1 MIHSTAIIHAK
12 AKIGKN
18 VKVGPY
24 CIIGADVSIDE
35 GTELLSHIVI
45 EGPTRIG
52 KNNRIF
58 SFACLGQEPQDLKY
72 QGEKSE
78 LIIGDNN
85 TIRESTNIHRGTRGG
100 GNKTVLGNNNL
111 IMSLVH
117 IGHDSILGN
126 HVIIASFSGIAGHV
140 TIEDKVFIAGKV
152 GVGQF
157 VRVGTSCYVGGFSR
171 IDKDVPPFSFCCGTD
186 HVEVR
191 GVNIV
196 GLKRQGYSTER
207 INILRKVFHDLFDV
221 ETPLQENIKKL
232 PPECKN
238 DTAVSYLLDFIQS
251 SEKGVITNINNA

>member
-12 AKIGKN
+12 ASIGKN
-18 VKVGPY
+18 VKIGPY
-24 CIIGADVSIDE
+24 CIVGANVFIDE
-35 GTELLSHIVI
+35 GTELTSHVVI

-52 KNNRIF
+52 KNNKIF

-78 LIIGDNN
+78 LIIGDGN

-100 GNKTVLGNNNL
+100 GNKTVLGNGNL

-117 IGHDSILGN
+117 IGHDSIIGSN
-126 HVIIASFSGIAGHV
+126 VIIASFSGIAGHV
-140 TIEDKVFIAGKV
+140 VIEDKAFVGGKV

-157 VRVGTSCYVGGFSR
+157 VRIGGSCYIGGFSR

-186 HVEVR
+186 KVLVR

-196 GLKRQGYSTER
+196 GLKRQGYSTEN
-207 INILRKVFHDLFDV
+207 INLLRKVFHDLFDV
-221 ETPLQENIKKL
+221 KTPLQENIKKL
-232 PPECKN
+232 PPEYKN
-238 DTAVSYLLDFIQS
+238 DTAVSYLMDFIQS
-251 SEKGVITNINNA
+251 SDKGVITNISDA